1 MQLTE
6 LSENHVPMNEVQL
19 RNRGARFLM
28 VAASLVIVV
37 AGLREIKPIALPL
50 VVAGLLS
57 VLSFPLLG
65 WLVIHRVP
73 KFVSVLVAV
82 LANVAVLVAMLLLVG
97 SSLRA
102 FSDTLPIYQERL
114 EERARDAFDRLELL
128 GINTSE
134 FNWLREETM
143 AEESA
148 EATEVPTEPAAPT
161 STAEPAKK
169 SPAKAN
175 GEGAKLINA
184 GSLVEV
190 LASTLRGL
198 ASLMAMTFLI
208 FLMMVFILFEASG
221 FPHRLQLA
229 LGWEQAEL
237 ERLQR
242 AKREIQH
249 YLGIKTI
256 ISLSTGLLVYFW
268 VLFMEVDF
276 PLLWGL
282 IAFLLN
288 YIPSLGSIIA
298 SIPPTVITLIEAG
311 PAKAVLVVL
320 GYLVVNVVFG
330 NVIEPHLMG
339 RQFGISTLV
348 VFLSLVFWG
357 WVWGP
362 VGMLLS
368 VPLTMILKI
377 MLEHTEDLRW
387 IAQLISA
394 NPRALER
401 EASSA
406 QTSGG

>member
-1 MQLTE
+1 
-6 LSENHVPMNEVQL
+6 
-19 RNRGARFLM
+19 M

-37 AGLREIKPIALPL
+37 AGLREIKPIVLPL
-50 VVAGLLS
+50 VVACLLS
-57 VLSFPLLG
+57 VLSSPLLG
-65 WLVIHRVP
+65 WLIVRRVP
-73 KFVSVLVAV
+73 KFISVLVTV
-82 LANVAVLVAMLLLVG
+82 LSNVAVLVVLLLLVG
-97 SSLRA
+97 GSLRA
-102 FSDTLPIYQERL
+102 FSNTLPVYQERL
-114 EERARDAFDRLELL
+114 ETKARDTFNWLELR

-134 FNWLREETM
+134 FNWLREGSLDDATLGPLST
-143 AEESA
+143 ES
-148 EATEVPTEPAAPT
+148 PTDPPVDN
-161 STAEPAKK
+161 P
-169 SPAKAN
+169 
-175 GEGAKLINA
+175 GLGLINIA
-184 GSLVEV
+184 SLVDV

-198 ASLMAMTFLI
+198 ASLMAMAFLI
-208 FLMMVFILFEASG
+208 FVMMVFILFEASG
-221 FPHRLQLA
+221 FPHRLELA
-229 LGWEQAEL
+229 LGWEKKEL
-237 ERLQR
+237 RRMWR

-256 ISLSTGLLVYFW
+256 ISLATGTLIYLW
-268 VLFMEVDF
+268 VVFMGVEF

-298 SIPPTVITLIEAG
+298 SIPATVITLIETG
-311 PAKAVLVVL
+311 PGKALLVLL
-320 GYLVVNVVFG
+320 GYLLVNVVFG

-377 MLEHTEDLRW
+377 MLEHTEDMRW

-394 NPRALER
+394 NPVALER
-401 EASSA
+401 DAR
-406 QTSGG
+406 